1 MAKKKEY
8 KPTRR
13 ETQQTIAIMIR
24 KIQHLEDT
32 QNGGLHMLQ
41 HYIEMKGDTEEYKKY
56 LDDILNNGE
65 KIPLDNEEK
74 AESK

>member
-1 MAKKKEY
+1 MAKGKSY

-13 ETQQTIAIMIR
+13 ETQQTIAIIIR
-24 KIQHLEDT
+24 KLQHLEET

-56 LDDILNNGE
+56 LDDVLGSE
-65 KIPLDNEEK
+65 DKEPSKEENT
-74 AESK
+74 ESK

>member
-1 MAKKKEY
+1 
-8 KPTRR
+8 
-13 ETQQTIAIMIR
+13 
-24 KIQHLEDT
+24 
-32 QNGGLHMLQ
+32 MLQ